1 MQHLTNKHKNITKAV
16 AKIVKRLRE
25 KTGLSATKFADSFGI
40 VKSKVLR
47 IEDGSV
53 QCKLVSI
60 WEVANA
66 LGMKCSELV
75 AIIEQELGDDFT
87 LIDE

>member
-1 MQHLTNKHKNITKAV
+1 MQYLTEKHKRISKTLAR
-16 AKIVKRLRE
+16 IVKQIRE

-40 VKSKVLR
+40 VKSKLLR
-47 IEDGSV
+47 IEEGSV

-75 AIIEQELGDDFT
+75 AIVE
-87 LIDE
+87 